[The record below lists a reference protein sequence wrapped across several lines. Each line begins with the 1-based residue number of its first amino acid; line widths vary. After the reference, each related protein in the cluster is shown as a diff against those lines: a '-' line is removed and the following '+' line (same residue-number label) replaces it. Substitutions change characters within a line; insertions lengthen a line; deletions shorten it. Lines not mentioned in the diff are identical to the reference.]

1 MKKINDLEPFE
12 IEEKCFREWVE
23 KDLKTLYFMD
33 KNGGDYFNKAGTY
46 YYQCG
51 PHAEMVGTITI
62 QN

>member
-33 KNGGDYFNKAGTY
+33 KNGGFIWSHEY
-46 YYQCG
+46 Y
-51 PHAEMVGTITI
+51 
-62 QN
+62 NF